1 MNDPRSDNNSDAGGA
16 GTSGQNE
23 PSSSNNTD
31 EMHTGS
37 SENGILIFW
46 IIKISFFLLI
56 LFILFLFFERKTI

>member
-1 MNDPRSDNNSDAGGA
+1 MNDPRSDSNSDAGGG

-37 SENGILIFW
+37 SENGILICFN
-46 IIKISFFLLI
+46 SF
-56 LFILFLFFERKTI
+56 K